1 MKKDLKVKKHEERP
15 DLAGEHPFG
24 DLGQLIFLILFLGV
38 WVADIFFFRISE
50 LQYFNFPLVLRIIL
64 GAVILILGFYLAW
77 KSMGIIFGTKR
88 EKPEVVHDKIY
99 DKVRHPMYLGSLL
112 FYLGVTVLMLSLPLF
127 LIFIPI
133 FIFYNFI
140 ARHEEKLL
148 LNKFGDDYSNYMKRV
163 RRWIP
168 KL

>member
-1 MKKDLKVKKHEERP
+1 MKIELKVKKHEERP
-15 DLAGEHPFG
+15 DLIGEHPFG

-38 WVADIFFFRISE
+38 WVVDTFFLKISE
-50 LQYFNFPLVLRIIL
+50 SQYFNFPLVLRIII
-64 GAVILILGFYLAW
+64 GAVILILGFVLAM
-77 KSMGIIFGTKR
+77 KSMRVIFGTKR

-99 DKVRHPMYLGSLL
+99 DKVRHPMYLGALL
-112 FYLGVTVLMLSLPLF
+112 FYLGITVLMFSLPLL

-148 LNKFGDDYSNYMKRV
+148 LNQFGDDYAQYMKRV
-163 RRWIP
+163 KRWIP
-168 KL
+168 KI